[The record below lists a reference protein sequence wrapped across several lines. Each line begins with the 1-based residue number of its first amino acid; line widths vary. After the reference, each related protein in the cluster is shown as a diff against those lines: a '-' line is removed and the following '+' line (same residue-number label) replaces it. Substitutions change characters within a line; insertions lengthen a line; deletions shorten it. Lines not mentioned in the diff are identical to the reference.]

1 MSAQVLS
8 GLRRW
13 AAGSAT
19 DMAAVELVALVA
31 EGRLLRVAAPWV
43 QPCVRPGWFWLDP
56 GPLAQL
62 PARLRDRD
70 RNRQLV
76 ALVVALL
83 GEARPARAR
92 HVRAAAVAA

>member
-1 MSAQVLS
+1 MSAQVLP

-19 DMAAVELVALVA
+19 DMAAVELLALVA
-31 EGRLLRVAAPWV
+31 EGRLLRVSAPWV
-43 QPCVRPGWFWLDP
+43 QPCVRAGWFWLDP

-70 RNRQLV
+70 RQLV
-76 ALVVALL
+76 ALAVALL

-92 HVRAAAVAA
+92 RVRTSAVAA

>member
-1 MSAQVLS
+1 MTATVS

-19 DMAAVELVALVA
+19 DTAAVELLALVGG
-31 EGRLLRVAAPWV
+31 GRLLTRSSPWV
-43 QPCVRPGWFWLDP
+43 RPCARLGWLWLDP

-62 PARLRDRD
+62 AAGLYGQDR
-70 RNRQLV
+70 RLV

-83 GEARPARAR
+83 NDGQPSRTDRAT
-92 HVRAAAVAA
+92 AAA

>member
-19 DMAAVELVALVA
+19 DMAAVELLALVS
-31 EGRLLRVAAPWV
+31 EGRLLRGSAPWV
-43 QPCVRPGWFWLDP
+43 QPCARSGWFWLDP

-70 RNRQLV
+70 RQLV